1 MKIVRHYLLGL
12 FFLVTNLPCFLSVA
26 LLSRILKSTKKQKSY
41 NVFWGTEPILNNYH
55 WSQATKT
62 NFTQSTYI
70 TRRDSFILNGRA
82 DIVLFDDSL
91 NSPFGIKKAIV
102 FRENIIFAL
111 TFMKILLRGN
121 LVCISC
127 DGFIFQNYKKFGFDY
142 RLELMLLKLA
152 GVSICVLP
160 YGSDAYVYSK
170 VQDKNWLY
178 GLLLD
183 YPAEAR
189 RQKQIEKRVDFYA
202 RKSDLFLPGPML
214 FDGLGRSDWITPS
227 ILCVEKPKEIR
238 KERSRNGALIVTHA
252 PNHREVKGTKYIIEA
267 VNQLIK
273 EGVAIEL
280 RLLEKKPNHEVI
292 RVLAEES
299 DIHIDQL
306 FFDGYAL
313 NALEAM
319 SIGVPTIGNFSGPL
333 REFFDRWSFTS
344 ECPMIVAN
352 DRTLPDVLRSLCNDR
367 EYLEAVSKKSVDY
380 VKKFHSNHSFAQK
393 FSRLVEEV
401 DPKYVQWLEFSGR

>member
-1 MKIVRHYLLGL
+1 MKLLRQYLLGIT
-12 FFLVTNLPCFLSVA
+12 FSVTNLPCFLTVA
-26 LLSRILKSTKKQKSY
+26 IISRILKSAKEQKSY

-55 WSQATKT
+55 WSQATKA

-82 DIVLFDDSL
+82 DTVLFSDRCGASLGVKIIIVL
-91 NSPFGIKKAIV
+91 
-102 FRENIIFAL
+102 RENLIFAL

-127 DGFIFQNYKKFGFDY
+127 DGFIFQNYKTFGFDY

-152 GVSICVLP
+152 GVAVCVLP

-178 GLLLD
+178 GLLSD
-183 YPAEAR
+183 YPDAAR

-202 RKSDLFLPGPML
+202 RHSDLFLPGPML

-227 ILCVEKPKEIR
+227 ILCVEKPKEVR
-238 KERSRNGALIVTHA
+238 KERSRSGTLIVTHA
-252 PNHREVKGTKYIIEA
+252 PNHREVKGTKFVIGA
-267 VNQLIK
+267 VNQLID
-273 EGVAIEL
+273 EGIAIEL
-280 RLLEKKPNHEVI
+280 RLLENKPNHEVI
-292 RVLAEES
+292 RVLTEES
-299 DIHIDQL
+299 DVHIDQL

-313 NALEAM
+313 NALEARRV
-319 SIGVPTIGNFSGPL
+319 GVPSIGNFSGPL
-333 REFFDRWSFTS
+333 REFFDRWSFTA

-367 EYLEAVSKKSVDY
+367 EYLETVSMKSVDY
-380 VKKFHSNHSFAQK
+380 VKKFHSNRSFAEN
-393 FSRLVEEV
+393 FSRLLEKT
-401 DPKYVQWLEFSGR
+401 DPMYVQWLELSGR